1 MEKMKESMARIIVC
15 LGEAAVGIVL
25 LIDPESFSKFVLIAA
40 GILFAVLGAL
50 SVISY
55 FRMDP
60 AEAALS
66 QELARGLVE
75 LAFGVL
81 VIWKA
86 DWITGNIK
94 YLAVIYGGAAIFVG
108 FLKLQ
113 WTVDM
118 ARLKTG
124 LWQSAAVSALLSI
137 VLGIIVLAYAKKAL
151 WVFAGISLIVT
162 AASTLL
168 TIFLPGKKPTDVE

>member
-1 MEKMKESMARIIVC
+1 MEKIKESAAKLIVC
-15 LGEAAVGIVL
+15 AGEAAVGIVL
-25 LIDPESFSKFVLIAA
+25 LIDPTAFTRFVLIAV

-50 SVISY
+50 SMISY

-81 VIWKA
+81 IIWKA
-86 DWITGNIK
+86 DWITGSLK
-94 YLAVIYGGAAIFVG
+94 YLAVLYGGAAIFVG

-124 LWQSAAVSALLSI
+124 LWQSGAVSAALSI
-137 VLGIIVLAYAKKAL
+137 ILGIVVLAYARKAL
-151 WVFAGISLIVT
+151 WVFAGVSLIVT
-162 AASTLL
+162 AVSTLL
-168 TIFLPGKKPTDVE
+168 TIFLKPGKGTDVE

>member
-1 MEKMKESMARIIVC
+1 MEKMKESMAKLIVC
-15 LGEAAVGIVL
+15 VGEAAVGIVL
-25 LIDPESFSKFVLIAA
+25 LINPEGFSKFVLIAA
-40 GILFAVLGAL
+40 GILFAVLGVL
-50 SVISY
+50 SMISY

-86 DWITGNIK
+86 DWITGNLK

-124 LWQSAAVSALLSI
+124 LWQSGAVSALLSI
-137 VLGIIVLAYAKKAL
+137 VLGVIVLAYARKVL
-151 WVFAGISLIVT
+151 WVFAGVSLIVT
-162 AASTLL
+162 AVSTLL
-168 TIFLPGKKPTDVE
+168 TIFLKPRNSAGTE